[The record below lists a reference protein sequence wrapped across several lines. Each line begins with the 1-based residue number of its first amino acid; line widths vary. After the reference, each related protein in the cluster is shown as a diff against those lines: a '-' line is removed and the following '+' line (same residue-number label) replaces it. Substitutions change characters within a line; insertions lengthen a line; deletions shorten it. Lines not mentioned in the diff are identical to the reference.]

1 MTVTVHW
8 PDIPANPEANSWDF
22 FLAPHLPPCGLL
34 LKAPSHHPWLFFH
47 TLFSGP
53 YQHFHH
59 FRNACLSLIFHH
71 TSPVE
76 INEWWVWNSSPFMT
90 KVIIVGPGESD
101 LLTGRWRKLPVPP
114 ALWGGM
120 VSRGILSISWELR
133 ASVYSWEQGLEPT
146 ALFLSPVSS
155 TQILGPY
162 RGAGPRDIE
171 SRVVPTSNGRGTQE
185 RRSTQVSTWWR
196 LKRESESAD
205 TTAWTNLN
213 TLRPWS
219 HE

>member
-1 MTVTVHW
+1 MTVTVHLT
-8 PDIPANPEANSWDF
+8 DITANPEANSWDF

-114 ALWGGM
+114 ALWGGWCPGESSPSPGNSGPQYTAG
-120 VSRGILSISWELR
+120 SRVWSPRPSSCPLFPPHRSWVPIEVLDHVILSLVWC
-133 ASVYSWEQGLEPT
+133 Q
-146 ALFLSPVSS
+146 PV
-155 TQILGPY
+155 TEEAHR
-162 RGAGPRDIE
+162 RGEVLKSAPDGAWRE
-171 SRVVPTSNGRGTQE
+171 RVKVQTPLPGQT
-185 RRSTQVSTWWR
+185 
-196 LKRESESAD
+196 
-205 TTAWTNLN
+205 
-213 TLRPWS
+213 
-219 HE
+219 